1 MRTRCSTSSGSASS
15 SAPRRSAAASPSRTA
30 RSTGCLAGWSVS
42 AGFLRES
49 TSAPPTVSR
58 SASSSSSFPRA
69 SRRPSTCRSWRPSR
83 AGSRG
88 AAACRRC
95 WSSRTPRLSTS
106 TCNGRGEME
115 RWSSASVPVAELLN
129 EELGYLHLHVLSGA
143 SHLDNQITHPRVQKP
158 GLAFAGYYPYSK
170 PGRVQI
176 IGESETEYLKTL
188 DDDERHRRLDTI
200 TGLPVPVFVITKGL
214 EPLPGFL
221 ELARNREVPV
231 LSSTELSSTVI
242 KGISYFLEDHLVPST
257 SLHGVLLEIYGLGVL
272 LIGESGVGKS
282 ESALDLITR
291 GHSLVADDRVTVKRY
306 PNGELVGFSEGP
318 LRHHMELRGLGIV
331 NIKDLFGLAA
341 VRERKTV
348 DLVIEL
354 EHWQA
359 GQRYDRLGLD
369 ETLFTI
375 LETPCPYIRMPVAL
389 GRNVS
394 ILVEIA
400 ARNHVLKLQGHH
412 SAREFA
418 RKLEAQLE
426 RNRKVPTPRKEP

>member
-1 MRTRCSTSSGSASS
+1 
-15 SAPRRSAAASPSRTA
+15 
-30 RSTGCLAGWSVS
+30 
-42 AGFLRES
+42 
-49 TSAPPTVSR
+49 
-58 SASSSSSFPRA
+58 
-69 SRRPSTCRSWRPSR
+69 
-83 AGSRG
+83 
-88 AAACRRC
+88 
-95 WSSRTPRLSTS
+95 
-106 TCNGRGEME
+106 ME
-115 RWSSASVPVAELLN
+115 RWSSASVRVAELLN

-143 SHLDNQITHPRVQKP
+143 SHLDNPITHPRVQKP
-158 GLAFAGYYPYSK
+158 GLAFAGYYAYIK

-188 DDDERHRRLDTI
+188 DDDERHERLDTI

-318 LRHHMELRGLGIV
+318 LRHHMELRGIGIINV
-331 NIKDLFGLAA
+331 QDLFGLAS
-341 VRERKTV
+341 VRERANI

-359 GQRYDRLGLD
+359 GRQYERLGLD
-369 ETLFTI
+369 ETLYNI

-389 GRNVS
+389 GRNIS
-394 ILVEIA
+394 IMVEIA
-400 ARNHVLKLQGHH
+400 SRNHVLKLQGHH

-426 RNRKVPTPRKEP
+426 QNRKVPSPRKEP